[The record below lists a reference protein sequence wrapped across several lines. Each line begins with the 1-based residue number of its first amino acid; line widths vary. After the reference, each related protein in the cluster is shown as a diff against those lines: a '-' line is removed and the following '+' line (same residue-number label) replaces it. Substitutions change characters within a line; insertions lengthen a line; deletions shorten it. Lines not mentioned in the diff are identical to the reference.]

1 MEENKNTQKDLFN
14 KSDKYFFKANL
25 IFIII
30 ATIYLAILLVTVL
43 ILMINENF
51 VGGIISLATGALSI
65 VVAFFVFK
73 LILSM
78 LADIKYIRNKLYNL
92 EESENEKISDNVDRI
107 GK

>member
-51 VGGIISLATGALSI
+51 VGGIISLATGALGI

-107 GK
+107 WK